1 MIIPGISDD
10 GSASSFSITP
20 DITALME
27 MPQQTASLS
36 ASSAIVAGQS
46 LSLIKQGLMTQA
58 SGNAYKVEVD
68 TLTSAMKALKAERD
82 RLYERLAT

>member
-1 MIIPGISDD
+1 MIIPEIGGDA
-10 GSASSFSITP
+10 GTSSFSNTP
-20 DITALME
+20 DIAALME

-36 ASSAIVAGQS
+36 ASSAIVASQS
-46 LSLIKQGLMTQA
+46 LSLVKQGLMTQA

-68 TLTSAMKALKAERD
+68 TLASAMKALKAERD